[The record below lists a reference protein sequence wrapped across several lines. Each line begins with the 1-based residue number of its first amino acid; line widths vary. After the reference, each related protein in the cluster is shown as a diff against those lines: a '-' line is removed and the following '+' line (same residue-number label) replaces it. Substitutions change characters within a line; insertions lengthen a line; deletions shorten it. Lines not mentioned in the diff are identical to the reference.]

1 MIIRSLLRARPNLS
15 RVLNRHLRTSPW
27 LNLTVTRMKMST
39 SSPPSLTNVAINTE
53 HGIAVVKY
61 NRPKSGNALNTPT
74 LKDILAALRW
84 ADSNLDTRVII
95 LTGEGKLYT
104 AGLDLLDPINQG
116 PDSTISDAFTDTLSD
131 VHKNLIMSNKVLIS
145 AVNGPAPGWGTSS
158 LALTDLVYSTP
169 DAFFFT
175 PFVQWG
181 LCAEACSSHTFKTI
195 MGRQKASALILAG
208 QRMTAQELESAGLIT
223 KILPKESF
231 LEDVLKV
238 ARDMIKLPAETLKV
252 NKELMMRGTREQ
264 LLVVNDMELETL
276 RKQARGEESRT
287 AIATF
292 AEAQARKK
300 RERSKL

>member
-1 MIIRSLLRARPNLS
+1 MILKALLRTRLAQH
-15 RVLNRHLRTSPW
+15 RVIEPRNQFVSLPKLHFVKMTTTSTLP
-27 LNLTVTRMKMST
+27 K
-39 SSPPSLTNVAINTE
+39 LTNVAIETE
-53 HGIAVVKY
+53 NGIAIVKY
-61 NRPKSGNALNTPT
+61 NRPKAGNALNTPT

-84 ADSNLDTRVII
+84 ADTAPEIRVII
-95 LTGEGKLYT
+95 TTGEGKLYT

-116 PDSTISDAFTDTLSD
+116 PNSTISDEFTDTLSD
-131 VHKNLIMSNKVLIS
+131 VHKTLILSNKVIIS

-181 LCAEACSSHTFKTI
+181 ICAEACSSHTFKTI

-223 KILPKESF
+223 KIFPKENF
-231 LEDVLKV
+231 MGDVLKV
-238 ARDMIKLPAETLKV
+238 ARDMIKLPAESLRV
-252 NKELMMRGTREQ
+252 NKELMMRGTREE
-264 LLVVNDMELETL
+264 LLRVNDMELENL
-276 RKQARGEESRT
+276 RKQARGNESKT
-287 AIATF
+287 AISAF

-300 RERSKL
+300 QEKSKL